1 MKPDHDHQPF
11 SDLPAALLEDVIQ
24 KTAEVGERLLDEF
37 KAMLD
42 SRASAREALENEGLL
57 LNEHSLDTSHI
68 PTTCA
73 ADGTYAIE
81 RLLSVDLVA
90 AASVIVEGLTPP
102 SETRH
107 WSEPH
112 FTTYIQVEAHNADTA
127 TVLRAL
133 MIGNELLLAQKAPH
147 DLVMLDGSFA
157 LPIIYLNQG
166 INKALGS
173 PIKTGKKLLEN
184 LGGFL
189 QAYAAVLRAE
199 RSDRQYVALPKY
211 STRREIGERMGWPET
226 YEDRGLLTQILE
238 PGELTRPL
246 LLGEDEP
253 WHITLPGG
261 LTRQLGGIVDHV
273 VGALKQIYVFYY
285 KPHAWLPA
293 LRVEVPAAVAENNY
307 RLGMVIQGLRSQSAT
322 GAMLEPYPIYMAD
335 RMVKA
340 MARALPTFR
349 QIATQRL
356 AENYTGDIDEVFRA
370 MHGYRS
376 ESGA

>member
-37 KAMLD
+37 KAILD
-42 SRASAREALENEGLL
+42 SRASAREALINEDLL
-57 LNEHSLDTSHI
+57 LNEHSLDTSHT

-112 FTTYIQVEAHNADTA
+112 FTTYIQAEAHNADTA

-166 INKALGS
+166 INKAFGS
-173 PIKTGKKLLEN
+173 PIKTGKKLLED
-184 LGGFL
+184 LGDFL

-211 STRREIGERMGWPET
+211 STRREIGENG
-226 YEDRGLLTQILE
+226 
-238 PGELTRPL
+238 
-246 LLGEDEP
+246 
-253 WHITLPGG
+253 
-261 LTRQLGGIVDHV
+261 
-273 VGALKQIYVFYY
+273 
-285 KPHAWLPA
+285 
-293 LRVEVPAAVAENNY
+293 VA
-307 RLGMVIQGLRSQSAT
+307 
-322 GAMLEPYPIYMAD
+322 
-335 RMVKA
+335 
-340 MARALPTFR
+340 
-349 QIATQRL
+349 
-356 AENYTGDIDEVFRA
+356 
-370 MHGYRS
+370 
-376 ESGA
+376 

>member
-37 KAMLD
+37 KAILD
-42 SRASAREALENEGLL
+42 SRASAREALINEGLL

-112 FTTYIQVEAHNADTA
+112 FTTYIQAEAHNADTA

-166 INKALGS
+166 INKAFGS
-173 PIKTGKKLLEN
+173 PIKTGKKLLED
-184 LGGFL
+184 LGDFL

-253 WHITLPGG
+253 WHITLPEE

-273 VGALKQIYVFYY
+273 VGALKRIYVFYY